1 MAAQI
6 KDLRELTQKCKGI
19 NSRGDARERVQ
30 AASRVIANVDARTIS
45 AAARV
50 LIALGES
57 KKLRDVVKDEL
68 YNMGREKH
76 STGFDEFKPTSV
88 TEEDVEYCDKA
99 GLETILDF
107 FAAAAIV
114 ADSAV
119 EARQDSDLEIKK
131 LKEKVK
137 EIEVDSNPMN
147 KSLKD
152 AKLHL
157 RDIGKVNNDKYDPY
171 SRDDRGRDDDRRT
184 GRDRRDDDRYSRDR
198 DRRDDR
204 YNDRGRDSE
213 AYSRRGN
220 EDRRTNRDRRDDR
233 YNDRDRRDDRYND
246 RDRRDDRYND
256 RDRRDDR
263 YNDRDRRDRDY
274 ASRDR
279 RDNYD
284 SRRDDRGSEN
294 SGKDFASALVQGF
307 QRAIYGNNR

>member
-50 LIALGES
+50 LIALGDS
-57 KKLRDVVKDEL
+57 KKLRDVLKDEL
-68 YNMGREKH
+68 YDMGREKH

-131 LKEKVK
+131 LKEKIK

-184 GRDRRDDDRYSRDR
+184 GRDRRDDDRYNRDRRDDRDDRGRDR

-204 YNDRGRDSE
+204 YRDDDRRTGRDRRDDE

-220 EDRRTNRDRRDDR
+220 EDRRANRDR
-233 YNDRDRRDDRYND
+233 YNDRD
-246 RDRRDDRYND
+246 
-256 RDRRDDR
+256 
-263 YNDRDRRDRDY
+263 RDRDY

-284 SRRDDRGSEN
+284 SRRDERDINRSGEN
-294 SGKDFASALVQGF
+294 FASSLLQGF
-307 QRAIYGNNR
+307 QRVIYGNNR

>member
-50 LIALGES
+50 LIALGDS
-57 KKLRDVVKDEL
+57 KKLRDVLKDEL
-68 YNMGREKH
+68 YDMGREKH

-131 LKEKVK
+131 LKEKIK

-184 GRDRRDDDRYSRDR
+184 GRDRRDDDRYNRDRRDDRDDRGRDR

-204 YNDRGRDSE
+204 YRDDDRRTGRDRRDDE

-220 EDRRTNRDRRDDR
+220 EDRRANRDR
-233 YNDRDRRDDRYND
+233 YNDRDRRDDRD
-246 RDRRDDRYND
+246 
-256 RDRRDDR
+256 
-263 YNDRDRRDRDY
+263 RDRDY

-284 SRRDDRGSEN
+284 SRRDERDINRSGEN
-294 SGKDFASALVQGF
+294 FASSLLQGF
-307 QRAIYGNNR
+307 QRVIYGNNR

>member
-30 AASRVIANVDARTIS
+30 AASRVISNVDARTIS

-119 EARQDSDLEIKK
+119 EARQDSDIEIKK

-204 YNDRGRDSE
+204 GRDNE

-246 RDRRDDRYND
+246 RDRRDDR
-256 RDRRDDR
+256 
-263 YNDRDRRDRDY
+263 DRDY

-284 SRRDDRGSEN
+284 SRRDDRDSNRSGEN
-294 SGKDFASALVQGF
+294 FASSLLQGF
-307 QRAIYGNNR
+307 QRVIYGNNR